1 MVLAGLIVA
10 GAIVYVFT
18 RRRKPSSAGLTLL
31 PLLLTILAAGCIRN
45 PTVPLDQRML
55 KSYPF
60 TKQQA
65 LEKLETMS
73 RSIQSLRASID
84 LTGSTA
90 SLKEDFKRPTANL
103 SGAVLIERP
112 NRILLKGGITPI
124 SIFEMV
130 SDGTKYQF
138 YSTRTGELY
147 TEGLEDGPPYK
158 RFDHLGDLANQFVNL
173 RPKQI
178 EQALVLD
185 VLALL
190 NNPAIRIS
198 AVENPVIQDQR
209 KYFCID
215 FIEVAD
221 SREARLIQ
229 RIWFDLSTETIDVSR
244 RQTWKR
250 TGELETDTKYSEYQS
265 VPAGIRFPGKVQIQ
279 FAATDTLI
287 EIGLNPKDAVFNAG
301 IPPDTFKFNNHP
313 DAKIFKFVPA
323 DTQSITQ
330 QR

>member
-1 MVLAGLIVA
+1 
-10 GAIVYVFT
+10 
-18 RRRKPSSAGLTLL
+18 
-31 PLLLTILAAGCIRN
+31 
-45 PTVPLDQRML
+45 
-55 KSYPF
+55 
-60 TKQQA
+60 
-65 LEKLETMS
+65 
-73 RSIQSLRASID
+73 
-84 LTGSTA
+84 
-90 SLKEDFKRPTANL
+90 
-103 SGAVLIERP
+103 VLIERP

-158 RFDHLGDLANQFVNL
+158 RFSHLGDLANQFVNL

-190 NNPAIRIS
+190 NNPSVRVS
-198 AVENPVIQDQR
+198 AVENPVVQDRR
-209 KYFCID
+209 KYLCVD
-215 FIEVAD
+215 FIETAG
-221 SREARLIQ
+221 SKEASVVQ
-229 RIWFDLSTETIDVSR
+229 RIWFDLSSENFDVTR

-250 TGELETDTKYSEYQS
+250 TGELETDTKYADYQS
-265 VPAGIRFPGKVQIQ
+265 VPAGIRFPAKVEIQ
-279 FAATDTLI
+279 FAATDTMI

-301 IPPDTFKFNNHP
+301 IPADAFKFNNHP
-313 DAKIFKFVPA
+313 DAKIYKFEPA